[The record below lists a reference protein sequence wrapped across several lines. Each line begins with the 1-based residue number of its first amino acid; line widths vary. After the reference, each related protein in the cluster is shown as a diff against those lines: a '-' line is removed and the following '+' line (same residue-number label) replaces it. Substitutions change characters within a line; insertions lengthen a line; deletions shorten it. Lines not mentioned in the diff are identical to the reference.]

1 MLYFLYDFG
10 NSIWNVIKS
19 MTIIDIIDI
28 ILITYL
34 IYKGIKLIRETR
46 AGQLMKGIILF
57 IIIYIVSKEIGFKVM
72 TFLLKNTLDIGLLA
86 VLIMFQPELRRML
99 EKVGRANVSFI
110 GFSEKSDEIIKKW
123 SVAVDA
129 ICESCEEL
137 SLTTTGALFVI
148 ERQTKLGE
156 QIDTGTKINAEPSK
170 ELFGNIFYPKTPLHD
185 GAVIIRDGIVL
196 AAACYLPKPQKEEL
210 INKQLGSRHRA
221 AIGMSENSDAI
232 VVVVSEETGIISVAD
247 NGELKRGLT
256 VDELKEILYSKVLS
270 KQKEI
275 INRKKNRKN
284 RLKSLKKAVKRRGKT
299 NENIQGIEEEL

>member
-28 ILITYL
+28 ILITY
-34 IYKGIKLIRETR
+34 IVYKGIKLIRETR
-46 AGQLMKGIILF
+46 AGQLMKGILLF
-57 IIIYIVSKEIGFKVM
+57 IAIYIVSKEVGFKVLS
-72 TFLLKNTLDIGLLA
+72 FLLKNTLDIGLLA

-99 EKVGRANVSFI
+99 EKVGRANVSFL
-110 GFSEKSDEIIKKW
+110 GFADTSDEAVEKW
-123 SVAVDA
+123 FLAIDA

-156 QIDTGTKINAEPSK
+156 QIDTGTKVNAQPSK

-185 GAVIIRDGIVL
+185 GAVIIRDGVVL
-196 AAACYLPKPQKEEL
+196 AAACYLPKPQKEEFV
-210 INKQLGSRHRA
+210 NKQLGSRHRA

-232 VVVVSEETGIISVAD
+232 VIVVSEETGIISVAE
-247 NGELKRGLT
+247 NGDLQRGLT
-256 VDELKEILYSKVLS
+256 VDELKSILDSKVIP
-270 KQKEI
+270 KQKD
-275 INRKKNRKN
+275 NTNRKN
-284 RLKSLKKAVKRRGKT
+284 RLKSLKKAVRKRGKT
-299 NENIQGIEEEL
+299 K

>member
-19 MTIIDIIDI
+19 MTAIDIIDI
-28 ILITYL
+28 ILITFL
-34 IYKGIKLIRETR
+34 VYKGIKLIRETR
-46 AGQLMKGIILF
+46 AGQLIRGILLF
-57 IIIYIVSKEIGFKVM
+57 IAIYMVSKEIGFKVL

-110 GFSEKSDEIIKKW
+110 GFADKSDEIVEKW
-123 SVAVDA
+123 SIAVNA

-148 ERQTKLGE
+148 ERQTRLGE

-185 GAVIIRDGIVL
+185 GAVIIRDGVVL

-232 VVVVSEETGIISVAD
+232 VVVVSEETGIISVAE
-247 NGELKRGLT
+247 NGELRRGLT
-256 VDELKEILYSKVLS
+256 IDELRSILNSKVVS
-270 KQKEI
+270 KQKDI
-275 INRKKNRKN
+275 VNRKKNREN
-284 RLKSLKKAVKRRGKT
+284 RLKSLKKAVRRRGK
-299 NENIQGIEEEL
+299 IK

>member
-28 ILITYL
+28 ILITYI

-46 AGQLMKGIILF
+46 AGQLMKGILLF
-57 IIIYIVSKEIGFKVM
+57 IAIYIVSKEIGFKVLS
-72 TFLLKNTLDIGLLA
+72 FLLKNTLDIGLLA

-99 EKVGRANVSFI
+99 EKVGRANVSFL
-110 GFSEKSDEIIKKW
+110 GFADTSDEVVEKW
-123 SVAVDA
+123 SVAIEA

-156 QIDTGTKINAEPSK
+156 QIDTGTKVNAEPSK

-185 GAVIIRDGIVL
+185 GAVIIRDGMVL
-196 AAACYLPKPQKEEL
+196 AAACYLPKPQKEEDRKSTRL
-210 INKQLGSRHRA
+210 
-221 AIGMSENSDAI
+221 NS
-232 VVVVSEETGIISVAD
+232 SH
-247 NGELKRGLT
+247 
-256 VDELKEILYSKVLS
+256 
-270 KQKEI
+270 
-275 INRKKNRKN
+275 
-284 RLKSLKKAVKRRGKT
+284 
-299 NENIQGIEEEL
+299 

>member
-28 ILITYL
+28 ILITYI

-46 AGQLMKGIILF
+46 AGQLMKGILLF
-57 IIIYIVSKEIGFKVM
+57 IAIYIVSKEIGFKVLS
-72 TFLLKNTLDIGLLA
+72 FLLKNTLDIGLLA

-99 EKVGRANVSFI
+99 EKVGRANVSFL
-110 GFSEKSDEIIKKW
+110 GFADTSDEVVEKW
-123 SVAVDA
+123 SVAIEA

-156 QIDTGTKINAEPSK
+156 QIDTGTKVNAEPSK

-185 GAVIIRDGIVL
+185 GAVIIRDGMVL

-210 INKQLGSRHRA
+210 VNKQLGSRHRA

-232 VVVVSEETGIISVAD
+232 VIVVSEETGIISVAD
-247 NGELKRGLT
+247 NGNLQRGLT
-256 VDELKEILYSKVLS
+256 VDELKSILDSKVIP
-270 KQKEI
+270 KQKD
-275 INRKKNRKN
+275 NTNRKN
-284 RLKSLKKAVKRRGKT
+284 RLRSLKKAVRKRGKT
-299 NENIQGIEEEL
+299 K